1 AKIPFSSG
9 HTQEDECTRPGSRV
23 TLIRCPGVATI
34 DWIIELKQQHSP
46 KFRREPPVARREALV
61 EATLVCLRR
70 FGHEGMSVRQ
80 ISAQAGVSAGL
91 INHHFP
97 SITTLVAAAY
107 DTLATSLLHS
117 IRRQAHDL
125 SKTPRERLRRFFEA
139 SFAPELLDPGLFTAW
154 LVFWSMV
161 SHDEEMRAVHDR
173 TYGAYRATLES
184 LLGQL
189 RLSDGIPAFKIR
201 PAAIGLA
208 ALLDGLWIEAS
219 LNPRTFKP
227 STAVALCEDWT
238 DALCTGAFP
247 ALRTSPGSKAA
258 AVPKSLGSTT

>member
-1 AKIPFSSG
+1 MAKAPNG
-9 HTQEDECTRPGSRV
+9 
-23 TLIRCPGVATI
+23 
-34 DWIIELKQQHSP
+34 P

-97 SITTLVAAAY
+97 SITALVAAAY

-125 SKTPRERLRRFFEA
+125 SKAPRERLRRFFEA
-139 SFAPELLDPGLFTAW
+139 SFAPELLDPGLFSAW

-161 SHDEEMRAVHDR
+161 SHDAEMRAVHDR

-189 RLSDGIPAFKIR
+189 RLTEGIPAFKLR

-208 ALLDGLWIEAS
+208 ALLDGLWVEAS

-227 STAVALCEDWT
+227 ATAVALCEDWT
-238 DALCTGAFP
+238 NALCAGAFP
-247 ALRTSPGSKAA
+247 ALRTTPGSKAA
-258 AVPKSLGSTT
+258 APSNTP

>member
-1 AKIPFSSG
+1 MAK
-9 HTQEDECTRPGSRV
+9 TQST
-23 TLIRCPGVATI
+23 
-34 DWIIELKQQHSP
+34 P

-107 DTLATSLLHS
+107 DSLATSLLHS
-117 IRRQAHDL
+117 IRRQAHDV

-139 SFAPELLDPGLFTAW
+139 SFAPDLLDPGLFNTW

-161 SHDEEMRAVHDR
+161 SHDAEMRAVHDR

-189 RLSDGIPAFKIR
+189 RLDDDIPAFKLR
-201 PAAIGLA
+201 PAAIGLS
-208 ALLDGLWIEAS
+208 ALMDGLWIEAS
-219 LNPRTFKP
+219 MNSRTFKP
-227 STAVALCEDWT
+227 AAAVSLCEDWT
-238 DALCTGAFP
+238 NALCAGAFP
-247 ALRTSPGSKAA
+247 GLRAGGRASALQR
-258 AVPKSLGSTT
+258 PKPPQKTQSES

>member
-1 AKIPFSSG
+1 MAK
-9 HTQEDECTRPGSRV
+9 TQGT
-23 TLIRCPGVATI
+23 
-34 DWIIELKQQHSP
+34 P

-107 DTLATSLLHS
+107 DSLATSLLHS
-117 IRRQAHDL
+117 IRRQAHDV

-139 SFAPELLDPGLFTAW
+139 SFAPDLLDPGLFNTW

-161 SHDEEMRAVHDR
+161 SHDAEMRAVHDR

-189 RLSDGIPAFKIR
+189 RLDDDIPAFKLR
-201 PAAIGLA
+201 PAAIGLS
-208 ALLDGLWIEAS
+208 ALMDGLWIEAS
-219 LNPRTFKP
+219 MNSRTFKP
-227 STAVALCEDWT
+227 ATAVSLCEDWT
-238 DALCTGAFP
+238 NALCTGAFP
-247 ALRTSPGSKAA
+247 GLRAGERASALRRSK
-258 AVPKSLGSTT
+258 PPQKTQSES

>member
-1 AKIPFSSG
+1 MAKPQ
-9 HTQEDECTRPGSRV
+9 T
-23 TLIRCPGVATI
+23 
-34 DWIIELKQQHSP
+34 SP

-97 SITTLVAAAY
+97 SITSLVAAAY
-107 DTLATSLLHS
+107 DTLATTLLHS
-117 IRRQAHDL
+117 IRRQAHDVT
-125 SKTPRERLRRFFEA
+125 KTPRERLRRFFEA

-161 SHDEEMRAVHDR
+161 SHNEEMRAVHDR

-189 RLSDGIPAFKIR
+189 RLSDGIPAFKLR

-238 DALCTGAFP
+238 NALCAGAFP
-247 ALRTSPGSKAA
+247 ALRTSPGKA
-258 AVPKSLGSTT
+258 KLGVGKEPV

>member
-1 AKIPFSSG
+1 MANKLQKG
-9 HTQEDECTRPGSRV
+9 
-23 TLIRCPGVATI
+23 
-34 DWIIELKQQHSP
+34 P
-46 KFRREPPVARREALV
+46 KFRREAPVARREALV
-61 EATLVCLRR
+61 EATLACLKRL
-70 FGHEGMSVRQ
+70 GHEGMSVRQ

-107 DTLATSLLHS
+107 ETLATSLLQS
-117 IRRQAHDL
+117 ARQQAQDL
-125 SKTPRERLRRFFEA
+125 SKAPRERLRRFFEA
-139 SFAPELLDPGLFTAW
+139 SFAPESVDPGLFSAW
-154 LVFWSMV
+154 LVFWGMV
-161 SHDEEMRAVHDR
+161 PHDAEVRAVHDR

-189 RLSDGIPAFKIR
+189 RLTDGIPEFKLR

-227 STAVALCEDWT
+227 STAVALCEDWAN
-238 DALCTGAFP
+238 ALCAGAFP
-247 ALRTSPGSKAA
+247 ALRKTPRGKTGGSRQAQ
-258 AVPKSLGSTT
+258 

>member
-1 AKIPFSSG
+1 MPKAVNG
-9 HTQEDECTRPGSRV
+9 
-23 TLIRCPGVATI
+23 
-34 DWIIELKQQHSP
+34 P
-46 KFRREPPVARREALV
+46 KFRREAPVARREALI
-61 EATLVCLRR
+61 EATLVCLKR

-97 SITTLVAAAY
+97 SITALVAAAY

-117 IRRQAHDL
+117 IRRQAHDQ
-125 SKTPRERLRRFFEA
+125 SKAPRERLRRFFEA
-139 SFAPELLDPGLFTAW
+139 SFAPELLDPGLFSAW

-161 SHDEEMRAVHDR
+161 SHDAEMRAVHDR

-189 RLSDGIPAFKIR
+189 RLTEGIPAFKLR

-227 STAVALCEDWT
+227 ATAVALCEDWT
-238 DALCTGAFP
+238 NALCAGAFP
-247 ALRTSPGSKAA
+247 ALRTGGLTH
-258 AVPKSLGSTT
+258 VPRESRSDSR

>member
-1 AKIPFSSG
+1 
-9 HTQEDECTRPGSRV
+9 
-23 TLIRCPGVATI
+23 
-34 DWIIELKQQHSP
+34 
-46 KFRREPPVARREALV
+46 
-61 EATLVCLRR
+61 
-70 FGHEGMSVRQ
+70 
-80 ISAQAGVSAGL
+80 VSAGPG
-91 INHHFP
+91 NHHFP

-139 SFAPELLDPGLFTAW
+139 SFAPELLDPGLFSAW

-258 AVPKSLGSTT
+258 AVPK

>member
-1 AKIPFSSG
+1 MSKPPS
-9 HTQEDECTRPGSRV
+9 T
-23 TLIRCPGVATI
+23 
-34 DWIIELKQQHSP
+34 P
-46 KFRREPPVARREALV
+46 KFRREPPVARREALI

-117 IRRQAHDL
+117 IRRQAHDV
-125 SKTPRERLRRFFEA
+125 SKTPRERLRRFFAA
-139 SFAPELLDPGLFTAW
+139 SFAPELLDPSLFSAW

-161 SHDEEMRAVHDR
+161 SHDEEMRAVHDK

-189 RLSDGIPAFKIR
+189 RLTDGIPAFNIR
-201 PAAIGLA
+201 SAAIGLA

-219 LNPRTFKP
+219 LNSKTFKP

-238 DALCTGAFP
+238 NALCAGAFP
-247 ALRTSPGSKAA
+247 ALRLSPGNKAA
-258 AVPKSLGSTT
+258 IPREGVEQDD

>member
-1 AKIPFSSG
+1 LFS
-9 HTQEDECTRPGSRV
+9 
-23 TLIRCPGVATI
+23 
-34 DWIIELKQQHSP
+34 
-46 KFRREPPVARREALV
+46 
-61 EATLVCLRR
+61 
-70 FGHEGMSVRQ
+70 
-80 ISAQAGVSAGL
+80 
-91 INHHFP
+91 
-97 SITTLVAAAY
+97 
-107 DTLATSLLHS
+107 
-117 IRRQAHDL
+117 
-125 SKTPRERLRRFFEA
+125 
-139 SFAPELLDPGLFTAW
+139 AW

-189 RLSDGIPAFKIR
+189 RLGDGIPAFKIR

-238 DALCTGAFP
+238 NALCTGAFP

-258 AVPKSLGSTT
+258 ALPR

>member
-1 AKIPFSSG
+1 MTT
-9 HTQEDECTRPGSRV
+9 TQHG
-23 TLIRCPGVATI
+23 
-34 DWIIELKQQHSP
+34 P

-107 DTLATSLLHS
+107 DSLASSLLHS
-117 IRRQAHDL
+117 IRRQAHDVT
-125 SKTPRERLRRFFEA
+125 KTPRERLRRFFEA
-139 SFAPELLDPGLFTAW
+139 SFAPDLLDPALFNTW

-161 SHDEEMRAVHDR
+161 SHDAEMRAVHDR

-189 RLSDGIPAFKIR
+189 RLDASIPAFKLR

-208 ALLDGLWIEAS
+208 ALMDGLWIEAS
-219 LNPRTFKP
+219 LNSRTFKP
-227 STAVALCEDWT
+227 AAAVSLCEDWT
-238 DALCTGAFP
+238 NALCAGAFP
-247 ALRTSPGSKAA
+247 GLRAAGRAA
-258 AVPKSLGSTT
+258 AQRKVPARD